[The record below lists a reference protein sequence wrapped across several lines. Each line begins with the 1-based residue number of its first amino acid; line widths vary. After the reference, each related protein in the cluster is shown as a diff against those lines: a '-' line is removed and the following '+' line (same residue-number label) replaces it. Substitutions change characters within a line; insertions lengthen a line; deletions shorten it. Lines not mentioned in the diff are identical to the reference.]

1 MIIGPKSC
9 NHDLNRVDGGEG
21 KIEKLRNLSLYEIM
35 STPTIHQYRDLAMGE
50 GPINVKCGRSWHAR
64 HCMKA

>member
-35 STPTIHQYRDLAMGE
+35 STPIINQYRDLAMGE
-50 GPINVKCGRSWHAR
+50 GPINAKYGWSWHA
-64 HCMKA
+64 